1 MLDLFPEFVLFR
13 MKKIQAQRKKIRAEA
28 ENAAADYQM
37 KMEASGCRNEQPRNI
52 LEYQDDI
59 PILFT

>member
-1 MLDLFPEFVLFR
+1 M
-13 MKKIQAQRKKIRAEA
+13 KKIRAEA
-28 ENAAADYQM
+28 ENAAV
-37 KMEASGCRNEQPRNI
+37 KTEAGSCRNEQPRNI

>member
-1 MLDLFPEFVLFR
+1 

>member
-1 MLDLFPEFVLFR
+1 

-28 ENAAADYQM
+28 ENAAASNQNDEAGGYQN
-37 KMEASGCRNEQPRNI
+37 AQPRNI
-52 LEYQDDI
+52 LDYQDDI